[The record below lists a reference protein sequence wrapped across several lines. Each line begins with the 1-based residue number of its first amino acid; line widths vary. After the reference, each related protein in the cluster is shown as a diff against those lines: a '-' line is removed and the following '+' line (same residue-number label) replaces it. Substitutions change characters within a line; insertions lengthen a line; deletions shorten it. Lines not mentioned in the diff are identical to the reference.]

1 MLDQLRKE
9 VVETAVEMWKAGL
22 TQGAEGNLSARDAET
37 GYVAITCSQLP
48 YVEMTPED
56 IVIVNVDGE
65 KMWGE
70 KKPSSEIK
78 MHTYFYRHRPE
89 VGAVMHTHSEY
100 AIAASIAR
108 CSIPPITFG
117 IALNIG
123 SEIVAVDWV
132 EPGSEEMG
140 SVTHEAMLAAN
151 SKAALLANH
160 GAVVLASSLGGA
172 LEAAKAVEEG
182 ARMYL
187 LASAFGEP
195 RPIPQDRVAFFFNL
209 WQNMQVGVK

>member
-1 MLDQLRKE
+1 MLEELRRE
-9 VVETAVEMWKAGL
+9 VVEIAIEMWKAGL
-22 TQGAEGNLSARDAET
+22 TQGAEGNLSARDPET
-37 GYVAITCSQLP
+37 GQVAITCSQLA
-48 YVEMTPED
+48 YCEMTAED
-56 IVIVNVDGE
+56 IIIVDVHGE
-65 KMWGE
+65 KLWGE
-70 KKPSSEIK
+70 KKPSSETK
-78 MHTYFYRHRPE
+78 MHTYFYRHRPHLR
-89 VGAVMHTHSEY
+89 AVMHTHSEY

-140 SVTHEAMLAAN
+140 SVPHEAMLAAN

-160 GAVVLASSLGGA
+160 GAVVVASSLRGA
-172 LEAAKAVEEG
+172 LEAARAVEEG

-187 LASAFGEP
+187 LARAFGEP
-195 RPIPQDRVAFFFNL
+195 KPIPPDRVAFFFNL
-209 WQNMQVGVK
+209 WQDRQVGVK